1 MRGNVPMCQCANVPI
16 SCAVKKVSKVIGA
29 RVHKFIGT
37 LTHFRIGT
45 LLIILLLTGCSTKK
59 NTKGSRFYHAMTTR
73 YNVYFNG
80 NEAYKSG
87 CKAIEKGNKDNY
99 MEMLPLY
106 PIGNKE
112 TTGIGTSDYER
123 AIEKAQKAIRQHSIK
138 RRPIRKPGRA
148 YTDEYKKW
156 FFAPVR

>member
-80 NEAYKSG
+80 NEAYK
-87 CKAIEKGNKDNY
+87 
-99 MEMLPLY
+99 
-106 PIGNKE
+106 
-112 TTGIGTSDYER
+112 
-123 AIEKAQKAIRQHSIK
+123 
-138 RRPIRKPGRA
+138 
-148 YTDEYKKW
+148 
-156 FFAPVR
+156 